1 MSIILFLVILATLIF
16 VHELGHFI
24 AAKLSGIRVDEFA
37 IGFPPRIF
45 SFKKGETIY
54 TINLI
59 PFGGFVKIFG
69 ENPDEASLT
78 GPESQRSFARKPY
91 LIQAITLL
99 AGVAF
104 NVLFGWLLISS
115 ALSIGLPAPYDSANP
130 ALVKNPVVSVIE
142 VLPLSPAEKA
152 GFKSGDKIIYLETEG
167 AEEDRVKADSAE
179 QVRNFIGAHPE
190 EEITFSIERKNEKLT
205 LKAVADADIE
215 KNRKAVGVSLADVG
229 IMKLP
234 FYKAIIEG
242 AKITVVSTGLI
253 AGGLFDFIK
262 TAIIGEADIKQVT
275 GPIGIVGLVGDASD
289 LGLAYLLNFTAFI
302 SINLAVIN
310 ILPIPALDGGRLLIV
325 GIEAIR
331 RRPLNY
337 KYVNIVNATGFI
349 LLIIL
354 MLLITYQDIAR
365 LF

>member
-1 MSIILFLVILATLIF
+1 MSIILFLFILTALVF

-24 AAKLSGIRVDEFA
+24 VAKLSGVRVDEFA

-45 SFKKGETIY
+45 SFKYGETLY

-69 ENPDEASLT
+69 ENPDEESLK
-78 GPESQRSFARKPY
+78 GPQSERSFVRKSY
-91 LIQAITLL
+91 FTQALILL

-104 NVLFGWLLISS
+104 NVLFGWILISS
-115 ALSIGLPAPYDSANP
+115 ALNIGLPAPYDSLNP
-130 ALVKNPVVSVIE
+130 SLVKNPAVSVIE
-142 VLPLSPAEKA
+142 VLALSPAEKA
-152 GFKSGDKIIYLETEG
+152 GFKSGDKIIYLETE
-167 AEEDRVKADSAE
+167 EEKAKADSAE
-179 QVRNFIGAHPE
+179 QVRSFIGAHPE
-190 EEITFSIERKNEKLT
+190 EEITFSIERKNQKLA
-205 LKAVADADIE
+205 LKAVASADIE
-215 KNRKAVGVSLADVG
+215 KNRKAVGISLADIG
-229 IMKLP
+229 IMKLTVGE
-234 FYKAIIEG
+234 ALIEG
-242 AKITVVSTGLI
+242 AKKTFISTGLI
-253 AGGLFDFIK
+253 AVGLFDFIK
-262 TAIIGEADIKQVT
+262 SAVLGEADIKQVT

-325 GIEAIR
+325 GVEAIR
-331 RRPLNY
+331 KRPLNY
-337 KYVNIVNATGFI
+337 KYVNIINATGFI

-365 LF
+365 LFSN